1 MSPSAANPTKEPAA
15 QLPQVFSGSGLG
27 PTPNNMHKKELKIM
41 ETTQKNQENRLIR
54 NTLFAFFVSGAAS
67 MLMGNL
73 MPFLREIYGISYAR
87 AGFLLSLPSWGNLA
101 SVFLT
106 GYLPTYIGRR
116 KTILTTSVWMAIAF
130 ALVTFGIGG
139 AAALPFACVMIG
151 IARGGNSNF
160 SNTMMSTLS
169 GSRAAVGYNLLHSA
183 FAVGAV
189 LSPLALVACTRNNP
203 DGWRIMSTGII
214 VLCVLQVV
222 VYARMAL
229 PAENITKS
237 IKSVDKSFLKSRSF
251 WLGCA
256 ILFFYIS
263 VEYAI
268 CNWLVTYFKD
278 SGCLSA
284 SVSQMMT
291 SLLWVVM
298 FIGRMIGAYTVGK
311 ISRKVI
317 LVADGVGLTAFF
329 LLVFFSRSQM
339 PIFIGIMGVGFFM
352 ATIYT
357 TALALGTES
366 IRGNDLGV
374 SNMVL
379 IGSFGGVVTPA
390 LVGMI
395 AEEAGIQ
402 AGMGVVVAV
411 TVLLLITILCSVF
424 MKGDSEA

>member
-1 MSPSAANPTKEPAA
+1 MTS
-15 QLPQVFSGSGLG
+15 
-27 PTPNNMHKKELKIM
+27 
-41 ETTQKNQENRLIR
+41 ETIRKQENRLMA
-54 NTLFAFFVSGAAS
+54 NTLFAFFVSGASS

-73 MPFLREIYGISYAR
+73 MPFLRELYDINYTR

-101 SVFLT
+101 AVFLT
-106 GYLPTYIGRR
+106 GYLPTYTGRR
-116 KTILTTSVWMAIAF
+116 KTVLLTSVWMATAF
-130 ALVTFGIGG
+130 LLVTFGIGG
-139 AAALPFACVMIG
+139 AALLPLACVMIG
-151 IARGGNSNF
+151 VARGGNSNF
-160 SNTMMSTLS
+160 SNTMMSTLT
-169 GSRAAVGYNLLHSA
+169 GDRAAVGYNLLHGA

-189 LSPLALVACTRNNP
+189 LSPLALVACTARSEN
-203 DGWRIMSTGII
+203 GWRYMAGGII
-214 VLCVLQVV
+214 VLCVTQVI
-222 VYARMAL
+222 VYSRMAL
-229 PAENITKS
+229 PEEKITGS
-237 IKSVDKSFLKSRSF
+237 IKSVDKRFLKSKSF
-251 WLGCA
+251 WLGSA

-278 SGCLSA
+278 SGYLSA
-284 SVSQMMT
+284 SVSQLMS

-329 LLVFFSRSQM
+329 LLVFFSRSQL

-352 ATIYT
+352 PTIYT
-357 TALALGTES
+357 AARALGTQS
-366 IRGNDLGV
+366 IRCNDLGV

-379 IGSFGGVVTPA
+379 IGGFGGVVTPA

-395 AEEAGIQ
+395 AEQAGIQ

-424 MKGDSEA
+424 MKGDSET

>member
-1 MSPSAANPTKEPAA
+1 MT
-15 QLPQVFSGSGLG
+15 
-27 PTPNNMHKKELKIM
+27 
-41 ETTQKNQENRLIR
+41 ETTRKQENRLIVS
-54 NTLFAFFVSGAAS
+54 TLFVFFVSGAAS

-73 MPFLREIYGISYAR
+73 MPFLRETYDISYAR

-116 KTILTTSVWMAIAF
+116 KTVLLTSVWMALAF
-130 ALVTFGIGG
+130 ILVVFGIGG
-139 AAALPFACVMIG
+139 ATLLPLACVMIG

-160 SNTMMSTLS
+160 SNTMMSTLT
-169 GSRAAVGYNLLHSA
+169 GDRAAVGYNLLHGA

-189 LSPLALVACTRNNP
+189 LSPLALVACSSRSEN
-203 DGWRIMSTGII
+203 GWKIMGGGII
-214 VLCVLQVV
+214 VLCVIQVI
-222 VYARMAL
+222 VYAKMAL
-229 PAENITKS
+229 PAEKITGS
-237 IKSVDKSFLKSRSF
+237 IKSVDKSFLKSKSF
-251 WLGCA
+251 WLGSA

-278 SGCLSA
+278 SGYLSA
-284 SVSQMMT
+284 NVSQMMT

-298 FIGRMIGAYTVGK
+298 FIGRMGGAYLVGRVP
-311 ISRKVI
+311 RKAL

-329 LLVFFSRSQM
+329 LLVFFSRSQT
-339 PIFIGIMGVGFFM
+339 PIFIGIMGVGLFM

-357 TALALGTES
+357 TALALGTEK

-379 IGSFGGVVTPA
+379 IGSFGGIITPA
-390 LVGMI
+390 LVGMV
-395 AEEAGIQ
+395 AEEAGIH
-402 AGMGVVVAV
+402 AGMGVVVCV

-424 MKGDSEA
+424 MKGDQE

>member
-1 MSPSAANPTKEPAA
+1 MT
-15 QLPQVFSGSGLG
+15 
-27 PTPNNMHKKELKIM
+27 
-41 ETTQKNQENRLIR
+41 ETTRKQENRLIVS
-54 NTLFAFFVSGAAS
+54 TLFVFFVSGAAS

-73 MPFLREIYGISYAR
+73 MPFLRETYDISYAR

-101 SVFLT
+101 SVCLT

-116 KTILTTSVWMAIAF
+116 KTVLLTSVWMALAF
-130 ALVTFGIGG
+130 ILVTFGIGG
-139 AAALPFACVMIG
+139 ATLLPLACVMIG

-160 SNTMMSTLS
+160 SNTMMSTLT
-169 GSRAAVGYNLLHSA
+169 GDRAAVGYNLLHGA

-189 LSPLALVACTRNNP
+189 LSPLALVACTSRSEN
-203 DGWRIMSTGII
+203 GWKIMGGGII
-214 VLCVLQVV
+214 VLCIIQVI
-222 VYARMAL
+222 VYAKMAL
-229 PAENITKS
+229 PAEKITGS
-237 IKSVDKSFLKSRSF
+237 IKSVDKSFLKSKSF
-251 WLGCA
+251 WLGSA

-278 SGCLSA
+278 SGYLSA
-284 SVSQMMT
+284 NVSQMMT

-298 FIGRMIGAYTVGK
+298 FIGRMGGAYLVGRVP
-311 ISRKVI
+311 RKAL

-329 LLVFFSRSQM
+329 LLVFFSRSQT
-339 PIFIGIMGVGFFM
+339 PIFIGIMGVGLFM

-357 TALALGTES
+357 TALALGTEK

-379 IGSFGGVVTPA
+379 IGSFGGIITPA
-390 LVGMI
+390 LVGMV
-395 AEEAGIQ
+395 AEEAGIH
-402 AGMGVVVAV
+402 AGMGVVVCV

-424 MKGDSEA
+424 MKGDQE

>member
-1 MSPSAANPTKEPAA
+1 MT
-15 QLPQVFSGSGLG
+15 
-27 PTPNNMHKKELKIM
+27 
-41 ETTQKNQENRLIR
+41 ETTRKQENRLIVS
-54 NTLFAFFVSGAAS
+54 TLFVFFVSGAAS

-73 MPFLREIYGISYAR
+73 MPFLRETYDISYAR

-116 KTILTTSVWMAIAF
+116 KTVLLTSVWMALAF
-130 ALVTFGIGG
+130 ILVVFGIGG
-139 AAALPFACVMIG
+139 ATLLPLACVMIG

-160 SNTMMSTLS
+160 SNTMMSTLT
-169 GSRAAVGYNLLHSA
+169 GDRAAVGYNLLHGA

-189 LSPLALVACTRNNP
+189 LSPLALVACTSRSEN
-203 DGWRIMSTGII
+203 GWKIMGGGII
-214 VLCVLQVV
+214 VLCVIQVI
-222 VYARMAL
+222 VYAKMAL
-229 PAENITKS
+229 PAEKITGS
-237 IKSVDKSFLKSRSF
+237 IKSVDKSFLKSKSF
-251 WLGCA
+251 WLGSA

-278 SGCLSA
+278 SGYLSA
-284 SVSQMMT
+284 NVSQMMT

-298 FIGRMIGAYTVGK
+298 FIGRMGGAYLVGRVP
-311 ISRKVI
+311 RKAL
-317 LVADGVGLTAFF
+317 LVADGMGLTAFF
-329 LLVFFSRSQM
+329 LLVFFSRSQT
-339 PIFIGIMGVGFFM
+339 PIFIGIMGVGLFM

-357 TALALGTES
+357 TALALGTEK

-379 IGSFGGVVTPA
+379 IGSFGGIITPA
-390 LVGMI
+390 LVGMV
-395 AEEAGIQ
+395 AEEAGIH
-402 AGMGVVVAV
+402 AGMGVVVCV

-424 MKGDSEA
+424 MKGDQE

>member
-1 MSPSAANPTKEPAA
+1 MT
-15 QLPQVFSGSGLG
+15 
-27 PTPNNMHKKELKIM
+27 
-41 ETTQKNQENRLIR
+41 ETTRKQENRLIVS
-54 NTLFAFFVSGAAS
+54 TLFVFFVSGAAS

-73 MPFLREIYGISYAR
+73 MPFLRETYDISYAR

-116 KTILTTSVWMAIAF
+116 KTVLLTSVWMALAF
-130 ALVTFGIGG
+130 ILVVFGIGG
-139 AAALPFACVMIG
+139 ATLLPLACVMIG

-160 SNTMMSTLS
+160 SNTMMSTLT
-169 GSRAAVGYNLLHSA
+169 GDRAAVGYNLLHGA

-189 LSPLALVACTRNNP
+189 LSPLALVACTSRSEN
-203 DGWRIMSTGII
+203 GWKIMGGGII
-214 VLCVLQVV
+214 VLCVIQVI
-222 VYARMAL
+222 VYAKMAL
-229 PAENITKS
+229 PAEKITGS
-237 IKSVDKSFLKSRSF
+237 IKSVDKSFLKSKSF
-251 WLGCA
+251 WLGSA

-278 SGCLSA
+278 SGYLSA
-284 SVSQMMT
+284 NVSQMMT

-298 FIGRMIGAYTVGK
+298 FIGRMGGAYLVGRVP
-311 ISRKVI
+311 RKAL

-329 LLVFFSRSQM
+329 LLVFFSRSQA
-339 PIFIGIMGVGFFM
+339 PIFIGIMGVGLFM

-357 TALALGTES
+357 TALALGTEK

-379 IGSFGGVVTPA
+379 IGSFGGIITPA
-390 LVGMI
+390 LVGMV
-395 AEEAGIQ
+395 AEEAGIH
-402 AGMGVVVAV
+402 AGMGVVVCV

-424 MKGDSEA
+424 MKGDQE

>member
-1 MSPSAANPTKEPAA
+1 MT
-15 QLPQVFSGSGLG
+15 
-27 PTPNNMHKKELKIM
+27 
-41 ETTQKNQENRLIR
+41 ETTRKQENRLIVS
-54 NTLFAFFVSGAAS
+54 TLFVFFVSGAAS

-73 MPFLREIYGISYAR
+73 MPFLREIYDISYAR

-101 SVFLT
+101 AVFLT

-116 KTILTTSVWMAIAF
+116 KTVLLTSVWMALAF
-130 ALVTFGIGG
+130 ILVTFGIGG
-139 AAALPFACVMIG
+139 ATLLPLACVMIG

-160 SNTMMSTLS
+160 SNTMMSTLT
-169 GSRAAVGYNLLHSA
+169 GDRAAVGYNLLHGA

-189 LSPLALVACTRNNP
+189 LSPLALVACTSRSEN
-203 DGWRIMSTGII
+203 GWKIMGGGII
-214 VLCVLQVV
+214 VLCVIQVI
-222 VYARMAL
+222 VYAKMAL
-229 PAENITKS
+229 PAEKITGS
-237 IKSVDKSFLKSRSF
+237 IKSVDKSFLKSKSF
-251 WLGCA
+251 WLGSA

-278 SGCLSA
+278 SGYLSA
-284 SVSQMMT
+284 NVSQMMT

-298 FIGRMIGAYTVGK
+298 FIGRMGGAYLVGRVP
-311 ISRKVI
+311 RKAL

-329 LLVFFSRSQM
+329 LLVFFSRSQT
-339 PIFIGIMGVGFFM
+339 PIFIGIMGVGLFM

-357 TALALGTES
+357 TALALGTEK

-379 IGSFGGVVTPA
+379 IGSFGGIITPA
-390 LVGMI
+390 LVGMV
-395 AEEAGIQ
+395 AEEAGIH
-402 AGMGVVVAV
+402 AGMGVVVCV

-424 MKGDSEA
+424 MKGDQE

>member
-1 MSPSAANPTKEPAA
+1 MT
-15 QLPQVFSGSGLG
+15 
-27 PTPNNMHKKELKIM
+27 
-41 ETTQKNQENRLIR
+41 ETTRKQENRLIVS
-54 NTLFAFFVSGAAS
+54 TLFVFFVSGAAS

-73 MPFLREIYGISYAR
+73 MPFLRETYDISYAR

-116 KTILTTSVWMAIAF
+116 KTVLLTSVWMALAF
-130 ALVTFGIGG
+130 ILVTFGIGG
-139 AAALPFACVMIG
+139 ATLLPLACVMIG

-160 SNTMMSTLS
+160 SNTMMSTLT
-169 GSRAAVGYNLLHSA
+169 GDRAAVGYNLLHGA

-189 LSPLALVACTRNNP
+189 LSPLALVACTSRSEN
-203 DGWRIMSTGII
+203 GWKIMGGGII
-214 VLCVLQVV
+214 VLCVIQVI
-222 VYARMAL
+222 VYAKMAL
-229 PAENITKS
+229 PAEKITGS
-237 IKSVDKSFLKSRSF
+237 IKSVDKSFLKSKSF
-251 WLGCA
+251 WLGSA

-278 SGCLSA
+278 SGYLSA
-284 SVSQMMT
+284 NVSQMMT

-298 FIGRMIGAYTVGK
+298 FIGRMGGAYLVGRVP
-311 ISRKVI
+311 RKAL

-329 LLVFFSRSQM
+329 LLVFFSRSQT
-339 PIFIGIMGVGFFM
+339 PIFIGIMGVGLFM

-357 TALALGTES
+357 TALALGTEE

-379 IGSFGGVVTPA
+379 IGSFGGIITPA
-390 LVGMI
+390 LVGMV
-395 AEEAGIQ
+395 AEEAGIH
-402 AGMGVVVAV
+402 AGMGVVVCV

-424 MKGDSEA
+424 MKGDQE

>member
-1 MSPSAANPTKEPAA
+1 
-15 QLPQVFSGSGLG
+15 
-27 PTPNNMHKKELKIM
+27 M
-41 ETTQKNQENRLIR
+41 ETTRNHQENRLIC

-130 ALVTFGIGG
+130 LLVTFGIGG

-160 SNTMMSTLS
+160 SNTMMSTLT
-169 GSRAAVGYNLLHSA
+169 GSRAAVGYNLLHGA

-189 LSPLALVACTRNNP
+189 LSPLALVACASRSEN
-203 DGWRIMSTGII
+203 GWRLMGMGII
-214 VLCVLQVV
+214 VLCVAQVV
-222 VYARMAL
+222 VYAKMAL
-229 PAENITKS
+229 PAEKITGS
-237 IKSVDKSFLKSRSF
+237 IKSVDKRFLKSRSF

-268 CNWLVTYFKD
+268 CTWLVTYFKD
-278 SGCLSA
+278 SGYLSPN
-284 SVSQMMT
+284 VSQMMT

-298 FIGRMIGAYTVGK
+298 FIGRMMGAYLVGRVP
-311 ISRKVI
+311 RKAL
-317 LVADGVGLTAFF
+317 LVVDGVGLTAFF
-329 LLVFFSRSQM
+329 LLVFFSRSEL
-339 PIFIGIMGVGFFM
+339 PIFIGIMGVGLFM

-357 TALALGTES
+357 TALALGTEK

-379 IGSFGGVVTPA
+379 IGSFGGIITPA
-390 LVGMI
+390 LVGMV
-395 AEEAGIQ
+395 AEKAGIH
-402 AGMGVVVAV
+402 AGMGVVVCV

-424 MKGDSEA
+424 MKGEEA

>member
-1 MSPSAANPTKEPAA
+1 MT
-15 QLPQVFSGSGLG
+15 
-27 PTPNNMHKKELKIM
+27 
-41 ETTQKNQENRLIR
+41 ETTRKQENRLIVS
-54 NTLFAFFVSGAAS
+54 TLFVFFVSGAAS

-73 MPFLREIYGISYAR
+73 MPFLREIYDISYAR

-116 KTILTTSVWMAIAF
+116 KTVLLTSVWMALAF
-130 ALVTFGIGG
+130 ILVTFGIGG
-139 AAALPFACVMIG
+139 ATLLPLACVMIG

-160 SNTMMSTLS
+160 SNTMMSTLT
-169 GSRAAVGYNLLHSA
+169 GDRAAVGYNLLHGA

-189 LSPLALVACTRNNP
+189 LSPLALVACSSRSEN
-203 DGWRIMSTGII
+203 GWKIMGGGII
-214 VLCVLQVV
+214 VLCIIQVI
-222 VYARMAL
+222 VYAKMAL
-229 PAENITKS
+229 PAEKITGS
-237 IKSVDKSFLKSRSF
+237 IKSVDKSFLKSKSF
-251 WLGCA
+251 WLGSA

-278 SGCLSA
+278 SGYLSA
-284 SVSQMMT
+284 NVSQMMT

-298 FIGRMIGAYTVGK
+298 FIGRMGGAYLVGRVP
-311 ISRKVI
+311 RKAL

-329 LLVFFSRSQM
+329 LLVFFSRSQT
-339 PIFIGIMGVGFFM
+339 PIFIGIMGVGLFM

-357 TALALGTES
+357 TALALGTEK

-379 IGSFGGVVTPA
+379 IGSFGGIITPA
-390 LVGMI
+390 LVGMV
-395 AEEAGIQ
+395 AEEAGIH
-402 AGMGVVVAV
+402 AGMGVVVCV

-424 MKGDSEA
+424 MKGDQE

>member
-1 MSPSAANPTKEPAA
+1 MIT
-15 QLPQVFSGSGLG
+15 
-27 PTPNNMHKKELKIM
+27 
-41 ETTQKNQENRLIR
+41 ETTRKQENKLIV
-54 NTLFAFFVSGAAS
+54 NTLFVFFVSGAAS

-73 MPFLREIYGISYAR
+73 MPFLREIYDISYAR

-101 SVFLT
+101 AVFLT

-116 KTILTTSVWMAIAF
+116 KTVLLTSVWMALAF
-130 ALVTFGIGG
+130 ILVTFGIGG
-139 AAALPFACVMIG
+139 AVLLPVACVMIG
-151 IARGGNSNF
+151 VARGGNSNF
-160 SNTMMSTLS
+160 SNTMMSTLT
-169 GSRAAVGYNLLHSA
+169 GDRAAVGYNLLHGA

-189 LSPLALVACTRNNP
+189 LSPLALVACSSRSAN
-203 DGWRIMSTGII
+203 GWRYMAGGIV
-214 VLCVLQVV
+214 VLCVIQVI
-222 VYARMAL
+222 VYARMGL
-229 PAENITKS
+229 PEEKITGS
-237 IKSVDKSFLKSRSF
+237 IKSVDKSFLKSKSF

-278 SGCLSA
+278 SGFLSA
-284 SVSQMMT
+284 NVSQMMT

-298 FIGRMIGAYTVGK
+298 FIGRMGGAYLVGK
-311 ISRKVI
+311 VSRKTL

-329 LLVFFSRSQM
+329 LLVFFSRSEV
-339 PIFIGIMGVGFFM
+339 PIFIGIMGVGLSM

-357 TALALGTES
+357 TALALGTEK

-379 IGSFGGVVTPA
+379 IGSFGGIITPA
-390 LVGMI
+390 LVGMV
-395 AEEAGIQ
+395 AEKAGIH
-402 AGMGVVVAV
+402 AGMGVVVCV

-424 MKGDSEA
+424 MKGDEA

>member
-1 MSPSAANPTKEPAA
+1 MT
-15 QLPQVFSGSGLG
+15 
-27 PTPNNMHKKELKIM
+27 
-41 ETTQKNQENRLIR
+41 ETTRKQENRLIVS
-54 NTLFAFFVSGAAS
+54 TLFVFFVSGAAS

-73 MPFLREIYGISYAR
+73 MPFLRETYDISYAR

-116 KTILTTSVWMAIAF
+116 KTVLLTSVWMALAF
-130 ALVTFGIGG
+130 ILVTFGIGG
-139 AAALPFACVMIG
+139 ATLLPLACVMIG

-160 SNTMMSTLS
+160 SNTMMSTLT
-169 GSRAAVGYNLLHSA
+169 GDRAAVGYNLLHGA

-189 LSPLALVACTRNNP
+189 LSPLALVACTSRSEN
-203 DGWRIMSTGII
+203 GWKIMGGGII
-214 VLCVLQVV
+214 VLCVIQVI
-222 VYARMAL
+222 VYAKMAL
-229 PAENITKS
+229 PAEKITGS
-237 IKSVDKSFLKSRSF
+237 IKSVDKSFLKSKSF
-251 WLGCA
+251 WLGSA
-256 ILFFYIS
+256 IMFFYIS

-278 SGCLSA
+278 SGYLSA
-284 SVSQMMT
+284 NVSQMMT

-298 FIGRMIGAYTVGK
+298 FIGRMGGAYLVGRVP
-311 ISRKVI
+311 RKAL

-329 LLVFFSRSQM
+329 LLVFFSRSQT
-339 PIFIGIMGVGFFM
+339 PIFIGIMGVGLFM

-357 TALALGTES
+357 TALALGTEK

-379 IGSFGGVVTPA
+379 IGSFGGIITPA
-390 LVGMI
+390 LVGMV
-395 AEEAGIQ
+395 AEEAGIH
-402 AGMGVVVAV
+402 AGMGVVVCV

-424 MKGDSEA
+424 MKGDQE